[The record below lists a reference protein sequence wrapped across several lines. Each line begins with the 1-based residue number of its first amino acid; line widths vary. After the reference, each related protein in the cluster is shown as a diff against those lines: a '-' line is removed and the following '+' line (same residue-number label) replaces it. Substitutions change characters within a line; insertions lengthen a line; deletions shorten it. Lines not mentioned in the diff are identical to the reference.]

1 MKSVLSIAA
10 SDSGGAAGIQADI
23 KTIEAH
29 GLFAQTALTALTA
42 QNTTGVTAMASVGA
56 GLVEKQLDAVFSD
69 IFPAAVKVG
78 ACGCAD
84 NVRVVA
90 KTLKRRGA
98 LHVVVDPVMVATS
111 GSTLSDDETVS
122 ALRTHLLPVAELATP
137 NLPEAEKLL
146 GHPINS
152 EPEQEAAALELL
164 ELGPR
169 WALVKGGHRRAS
181 ANDVLAGPGG
191 AVFWFRTPHVE
202 TRDAHG
208 TGCTLSSAIA
218 CWLAEGRAVY
228 RAARLAKDYVTGALL
243 AAPGL
248 GAGAGPIGHMWPHK
262 ASIEAYRKAAAEE
275 GWRK

>member
-10 SDSGGAAGIQADI
+10 SDSGGGAGIQADI

-29 GLFAQTALTALTA
+29 GLYAQTALTAITA

-84 NVRVVA
+84 NVRAVA

-98 LHVVVDPVMVATS
+98 SHVVVDPVMVATS
-111 GSTLSDDETVS
+111 GSTLSDDETVDAIRS
-122 ALRTHLLPVAELATP
+122 HLLPVAELVTP

-146 GHPINS
+146 GRPVNS
-152 EPEQEAAALELL
+152 ETEQESAAVELL
-164 ELGPR
+164 GLGAR

-191 AVFWFRTPHVE
+191 AVFWFRTPHIE
-202 TRDAHG
+202 THDAHG

-218 CWLAEGRAVY
+218 CWLADGRAVY

-275 GWRK
+275 GWRE